1 MFVSVIVPTRNRPG
15 ELRVALAA
23 IGRQTHALREVVVV
37 DDSPDPD
44 VARENEAALRAGGG
58 ELRYIH
64 TGNRDARGSGPAL
77 VRNCG
82 LRHARGE
89 LIAFCDDDDYW
100 CEERHLEIAVRA
112 FVDEVSLDLVFANQE
127 ARRLGALLY
136 PTWLP
141 NMVRSLP
148 AVSLRPDAFAR
159 LSKISCLLDNF
170 PHLNACVLRRSLCE
184 RIGGFWEATR
194 FWEDLDFFLRAL
206 DAASGVGYRHAT
218 VAVHNVPDRSV
229 AHGGNVSTAVDERG
243 KQLSATRVAEHVLR
257 GCTTPE
263 VMAYARRFGGN
274 GYRWLA
280 MDARKRSQYAEAARF
295 ASCALALRS
304 TWKWRAYTLFLQGR
318 ALIRF

>member
-1 MFVSVIVPTRNRPG
+1 MLVSVIVPTRNRPK

-23 IGRQTHALREVVVV
+23 IARQTYVSYEAIIV

-44 VARENEAALRAGGG
+44 VARDNEAASQEFGDAF
-58 ELRYIH
+58 RYIH
-64 TGNRDARGSGPAL
+64 TGNDDARGSGPAH
-77 VRNCG
+77 VRNRG
-82 LRHARGE
+82 VRHAQGE
-89 LIAFCDDDDYW
+89 LVAFCEDDDYW
-100 CEERHLEIAVRA
+100 CDERHLEIAVRA
-112 FVDEVSLDLVFANQE
+112 FSDDPSIDLVFANQE

-136 PTWLP
+136 ATWLP

-148 AVSLRPDAFAR
+148 TASLRPDAFVP

-170 PHLNACVLRRSLCE
+170 PHLNSCVLRRSLCE
-184 RIGGFWEATR
+184 RIGGFWEAVW

-206 DAASGVGYRHAT
+206 DAARGVGYRHAT

-243 KQLSATRVAEHVLR
+243 KQLSAIRVAEHVLQ

-263 VMAYARRFGGN
+263 VMAYVRRFGGN

-280 MDARKRSQYAEAARF
+280 MDARQRLQYSEAARF
-295 ASCALALRS
+295 ASCALVLRS

-318 ALIRF
+318 SLIRF